1 MLFSAPMV
9 QAILSRQKTQT
20 RRVVKA
26 FIPDNARLESYKN
39 KQGNTV
45 YGYRRG
51 TTLELSNIKCPYGQI
66 GDRLWVRETFCIGV
80 KDNGEDVKIY
90 KASVD
95 DETAKEFKGCWK
107 PSIFMPRSA
116 SRILL
121 EITNVRVERLRDIS
135 EQDAIAEGI
144 GFDVVDQ
151 ALFFKNYMSNSHFAD
166 DDFCNMD
173 DPEAAKKS
181 YFSLWESING
191 RESLESNPWVWVITF
206 KVVEIKR

>member
-45 YGYRRG
+45 YCYRRG
-51 TTLELSNIKCPYGQI
+51 TTLELSNIKCPYGQV

-95 DETAKEFKGCWK
+95 DETAKEFKGLWK
-107 PSIFMPRSA
+107 PSIFMPRAA

-121 EITNVRVERLRDIS
+121 EITDVRAEYLRSIS
-135 EQDAIAEGI
+135 EHDAIAEGI
-144 GFDVVDQ
+144 ECDVIDQ
-151 ALFFKNYMSNSHFAD
+151 SIEFKNYIGGDGFNTWFGK
-166 DDFCNMD
+166 N
-173 DPEAAKKS
+173 AAKNS